1 MSSVRRRRIRPP
13 EPRVG
18 RPCASP
24 TTASSD
30 SRRNA
35 SLAPKAALR
44 ASGCRRRGSRVLR
57 GVRECGIEA
66 VTNYAPAGS
75 DACGTGTMRTR
86 CPSCRKV
93 VREPRA
99 VVPGGRAVVPGG
111 RAVVREPA
119 RSYLRSSLT
128 YDLTQEGTTARWGVR
143 PRAGMYD
150 RVPGCTT
157 ACRDVRPRAGMYDRV
172 PGCTTA
178 CRDVR
183 PRDPEHRRTRL
194 QTRNSPA
201 HDSRDPDAP
210 DHLAR
215 PTHPGSTHGFKVTD
229 GRPIAG
235 RAHSDITRSRP
246 AREAGSRPLSAHL
259 DGPEPTE
266 SAESPAFRSDTRIVP
281 HDPDRTPEREKPG
294 VRLDAWLRP
303 LAPAAPPAPRCAYS
317 TRSPSA
323 LSRARSGPRSCGSP
337 GRPRAPTCC
346 APRTQWSPP
355 GRGPRSPRRR
365 RPTPA
370 GRSAPRRA
378 RD

>member
-1 MSSVRRRRIRPP
+1 MPVSRRKRFFGRRGAGGAAAGSSEACGNVVSRP
-13 EPRVG
+13 
-18 RPCASP
+18 SP
-24 TTASSD
+24 TTP
-30 SRRNA
+30 RRGPTRA
-35 SLAPKAALR
+35 GLGRCGHGARVAGRWRGSLARSYPGA
-44 ASGCRRRGSRVLR
+44 RG
-57 GVRECGIEA
+57 
-66 VTNYAPAGS
+66 
-75 DACGTGTMRTR
+75 RTR
-86 CPSCRKV
+86 
-93 VREPRA
+93 
-99 VVPGGRAVVPGG
+99 G

-119 RSYLRSSLT
+119 RSYLRPSLT
-128 YDLTQEGTTARWGVR
+128 YDLTQEGTTVRWGVR

-150 RVPGCTT
+150 RVPGRTT
-157 ACRDVRPRAGMYDRV
+157 ARSRA
-172 PGCTTA
+172 PANTA
-178 CRDVR
+178 PDEKLSS
-183 PRDPEHRRTRL
+183 D
-194 QTRNSPA
+194 
-201 HDSRDPDAP
+201 DSRDPDAP

-229 GRPIAG
+229 GRPTAG

-246 AREAGSRPLSAHL
+246 AREAGSRPLSAHP
-259 DGPEPTE
+259 DGPESTE

-355 GRGPRSPRRR
+355 DRGPRSPRRR

>member
-99 VVPGGRAVVPGG
+99 VVPGGRAVV
-111 RAVVREPA
+111 REPA

-143 PRAGMYD
+143 PRAG
-150 RVPGCTT
+150 V
-157 ACRDVRPRAGMYDRV
+157 YDRV

-246 AREAGSRPLSAHL
+246 AREAGSRPLSAHP
-259 DGPEPTE
+259 DGPESTE
-266 SAESPAFRSDTRIVP
+266 SAESPAFRSDTRSVP

-323 LSRARSGPRSCGSP
+323 LSRARSGLRSCGSP

-355 GRGPRSPRRR
+355 DRGPRSPRRR

>member
-1 MSSVRRRRIRPP
+1 MSGLHRAPRRRPPPSHRDRSSSGSRSVRFRGEFGSTTSHSAAGAASRASLR
-13 EPRVG
+13 ESDDAGVG
-18 RPCASP
+18 
-24 TTASSD
+24 
-30 SRRNA
+30 
-35 SLAPKAALR
+35 LAPKCQSRAESGSSCVGVPEARQPGPPRRAGMRYRGRHQLR
-44 ASGCRRRGSRVLR
+44 PG
-57 GVRECGIEA
+57 GVRRVRDWDDADTVPELQEGG
-66 VTNYAPAGS
+66 AGAS
-75 DACGTGTMRTR
+75 RGRTR
-86 CPSCRKV
+86 
-93 VREPRA
+93 
-99 VVPGGRAVVPGG
+99 GRAVVPGG
-111 RAVVREPA
+111 A
-119 RSYLRSSLT
+119 RSYLRPSLT
-128 YDLTQEGTTARWGVR
+128 YDLTQEGTTVRWGVR

-150 RVPGCTT
+150 RVPGRTT
-157 ACRDVRPRAGMYDRV
+157 ARSRA
-172 PGCTTA
+172 PANTA
-178 CRDVR
+178 PDEKLSS
-183 PRDPEHRRTRL
+183 D
-194 QTRNSPA
+194 
-201 HDSRDPDAP
+201 DSRDPDAP

-229 GRPIAG
+229 GRPTAG

-246 AREAGSRPLSAHL
+246 AREAGSRPLSAHP
-259 DGPEPTE
+259 DGPESTE

-355 GRGPRSPRRR
+355 DRGPRSPRRR

>member
-1 MSSVRRRRIRPP
+1 MSSVRRRRIRLP

-18 RPCASP
+18 HPCASP
-24 TTASSD
+24 TTPSSD

-35 SLAPKAALR
+35 SLALKAALR
-44 ASGCRRRGSRVLR
+44 ASGCWRRGSRVLR

-99 VVPGGRAVVPGG
+99 VVRGGARSYPGARGRTRG

-119 RSYLRSSLT
+119 RSYLRPSLT
-128 YDLTQEGTTARWGVR
+128 YDLTQEGTTVRWGVR

-150 RVPGCTT
+150 RVPGRTT
-157 ACRDVRPRAGMYDRV
+157 ARSRA
-172 PGCTTA
+172 PANTA
-178 CRDVR
+178 PDEKLSS
-183 PRDPEHRRTRL
+183 D
-194 QTRNSPA
+194 
-201 HDSRDPDAP
+201 DSRDPDAP

-229 GRPIAG
+229 GRPTAG

-246 AREAGSRPLSAHL
+246 AREAGSRPLSAHP
-259 DGPEPTE
+259 DGPESTE
-266 SAESPAFRSDTRIVP
+266 SAESPACRSDTRIVP

-323 LSRARSGPRSCGSP
+323 LSRARSGPRNCGSP

-355 GRGPRSPRRR
+355 DRGPRSPRRR